1 MQLSPGGGG
10 VPPPSIPDK
19 GRRGA
24 VLESLGRTFCKHH
37 QRALAK
43 RQRPPSL
50 SCSDGKRKQLAT
62 RLLVL
67 PARGA
72 SAITPVNPD
81 LGRHVLF
88 SSTHPHTP
96 EVPRACWGRPRR
108 RTTWQRRGE
117 GVEGLGLSLVTR
129 WAGRALRDPKK
140 EAHVSRGL
148 GGNALLSCRESEED
162 ECGSVIQRH
171 PRQGIEEATSQAGEG
186 FRGHLARCT
195 EGTWSEAAGRAEGDG
210 RLGGQ
215 AGSRVSCQ
223 QFNMLGGVPPSG
235 PPTKAWL
242 VTPRLGDHETLST
255 EPGQAHPACG
265 PQNGVL
271 TAGVQTC

>member
-1 MQLSPGGGG
+1 M
-10 VPPPSIPDK
+10 
-19 GRRGA
+19 
-24 VLESLGRTFCKHH
+24 
-37 QRALAK
+37 
-43 RQRPPSL
+43 
-50 SCSDGKRKQLAT
+50 
-62 RLLVL
+62 
-67 PARGA
+67 
-72 SAITPVNPD
+72 
-81 LGRHVLF
+81 
-88 SSTHPHTP
+88 
-96 EVPRACWGRPRR
+96 
-108 RTTWQRRGE
+108 
-117 GVEGLGLSLVTR
+117 TR

-223 QFNMLGGVPPSG
+223 QFNMLRGVPPSG